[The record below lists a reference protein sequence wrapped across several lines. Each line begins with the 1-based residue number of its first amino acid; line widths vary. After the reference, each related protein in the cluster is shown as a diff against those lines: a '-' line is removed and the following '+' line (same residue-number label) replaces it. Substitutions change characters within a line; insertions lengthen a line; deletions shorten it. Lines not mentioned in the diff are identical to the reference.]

1 MSLGCVLL
9 CDNLESI
16 PLMPDQ
22 KIDNKSIAVI
32 SKVNGVQH
40 LVCVSLEGGTEE
52 QQNSARIISLDFFFK
67 YNYQLSF

>member
-1 MSLGCVLL
+1 
-9 CDNLESI
+9 
-16 PLMPDQ
+16 MPDQ